1 MNKLAIAIVFATSA
15 TLSLPAV
22 AEGAGTAESVE
33 LKTDADVQAQ
43 TGARGQGAMSSGGEA
58 AGLSGKNLPA
68 DDVRAV
74 QQALRDAGA
83 DIAADGV
90 WSDSTTQALNAYQ
103 RAEGLP
109 PVWRAGCGHH
119 RQTGRDP
126 EGQRHTTGRESG
138 GEGRT
143 RRDRRGAGGVLT
155 RLPPPGAG
163 NVPNG
168 ESAADNADCA
178 SKGSAFARRPFFQG
192 DFGPGG
198 VWARAPRHNAGR
210 GVHHSDF
217 RNPSPSRS

>member
-109 PVWRAGCGHH
+109 PSGELDAGTIARLGVILKDNGT
-119 RQTGRDP
+119 QQAESP
-126 EGQRHTTGRESG
+126 EEKGEPGETDAGQ
-138 GEGRT
+138 
-143 RRDRRGAGGVLT
+143 GAY
-155 RLPPPGAG
+155 
-163 NVPNG
+163 
-168 ESAADNADCA
+168 
-178 SKGSAFARRPFFQG
+178 
-192 DFGPGG
+192 
-198 VWARAPRHNAGR
+198 
-210 GVHHSDF
+210 
-217 RNPSPSRS
+217 